1 MPSFLNM
8 KCPECDSLYTLLIEE
23 LNVVVLFKC
32 ADCGQNS
39 LYVAGN
45 VIALDD
51 DMIDEGIE
59 GDKQRHI
66 VETLQL
72 FACEF
77 AGNVLKNVKRV
88 INVNVN
94 VELGEGGHQEMKQV
108 DCATEQ
114 TKELPAAQLQ
124 PSACWLDAP
133 DICAEEIRDFVRIDL
148 NLIDNKCYFE
158 KVFGNKTE

>member
-23 LNVVVLFKC
+23 LNVVVLFRC
-32 ADCGQNS
+32 ADCGQNN
-39 LYVAGN
+39 LYVAGH
-45 VIALDD
+45 VIPLDD
-51 DMIDEGIE
+51 DMINEGME
-59 GDKQRHI
+59 RDKQRHI
-66 VETLQL
+66 VETLQT

-94 VELGEGGHQEMKQV
+94 VEMGEGGHSEARHAEIETV
-108 DCATEQ
+108 RA
-114 TKELPAAQLQ
+114 KELPSARLQ
-124 PSACWLDAP
+124 PSVCWIDAP
-133 DICAEEIRDFVRIDL
+133 DICPGEIRDFVRIDL

-158 KVFGNKTE
+158 KVFGDKSK